1 MLGWRLRLSRPGYAL
16 ALQGG
21 GIGILYL
28 VIEQAG
34 PSVASGLKVAADI
47 SQALVAAVI
56 TVYVVYGVVGMF
68 MKRTREKP
76 IVGTA
81 AKFAERLGGTKETP
95 MQA

>member
-1 MLGWRLRLSRPGYAL
+1 LPASL
-16 ALQGG
+16 ANIFAT
-21 GIGILYL
+21 GIIYL

-34 PSVASGLKVAADI
+34 PGMAAGLKVAADI
-47 SQALVAAVI
+47 TQALVAVLI
-56 TVYVVYGVVGMF
+56 TVYVVYGIVGMF
-68 MKRTREKP
+68 MKRRREKW